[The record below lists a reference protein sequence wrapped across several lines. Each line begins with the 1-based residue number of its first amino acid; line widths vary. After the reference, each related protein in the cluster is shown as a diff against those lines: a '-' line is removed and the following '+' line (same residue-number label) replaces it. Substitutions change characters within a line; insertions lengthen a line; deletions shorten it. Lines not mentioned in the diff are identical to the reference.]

1 MRWIYSYTVAFCLQT
16 FWWCSWQKIKIR
28 VWTDHNT
35 QCLLECWCCLVLILS
50 GIGLCNINFLNVVKF
65 IWCSSKNVIFGPF
78 LPSSLCGGSVCSWVQ
93 YLLNFT
99 HFRCETFL
107 LYGLKSI
114 FNWVC
119 VSFYPLPDLCSS
131 TIICHFFF
139 YHCLFNLFSHPMW
152 LTKWCYMC
160 ATLYLIPHWNSTWLK
175 ATSSYRMRT
184 NYKNTTHW
192 SRMTIYLQIFR
203 CVNTIGT
210 DSFEKKTLLC

>member
-1 MRWIYSYTVAFCLQT
+1 MPIGVLM
-16 FWWCSWQKIKIR
+16 
-28 VWTDHNT
+28 
-35 QCLLECWCCLVLILS
+35 LLGSGTLRSRL
-50 GIGLCNINFLNVVKF
+50 GIGNINFLNVVKF

-131 TIICHFFF
+131 TIICFFF
-139 YHCLFNLFSHPMW
+139 FIVCLFNLF
-152 LTKWCYMC
+152 
-160 ATLYLIPHWNSTWLK
+160 PHGNGWQSDVT
-175 ATSSYRMRT
+175 
-184 NYKNTTHW
+184 
-192 SRMTIYLQIFR
+192 
-203 CVNTIGT
+203 CVQPYI
-210 DSFEKKTLLC
+210 